1 MIRKEYSHYIELCDQ
16 DSIKYCYMCCAV
28 ELSSG
33 IPTQPIR
40 VVHTECQ
47 VMPYK
52 LTIVFALIPTDG
64 NLTNNPALYMIS
76 RTG

>member
-1 MIRKEYSHYIELCDQ
+1 
-16 DSIKYCYMCCAV
+16 MCCAV

-76 RTG
+76 RTS